1 MTYILLEANIEHAN
15 KNIIIN
21 RNYVNINE
29 MTILFIISLL
39 IITNWKYYNGVMW
52 LIRTFSK

>member
-39 IITNWKYYNGVMW
+39 IITNWKYYNGVM
-52 LIRTFSK
+52 